1 MAKKKK
7 KNKKNK
13 SVFGKVLVILLL
25 VIVIGVA
32 GFGYVKYNPLVQ
44 EKVAQLEEVEDY
56 LLEEYFNDKVVTNDI
71 SFPNSIEKYQDI
83 KVSFKSNKED
93 IISSTGKV
101 NLPSY
106 TEGDKVVEVT
116 ISYEINVSDPLFNI
130 AWQILGSS
138 DAKETKIKFTVKCKE
153 PTALEKISIIESG
166 IIVPLYTTTNI
177 GLLEKDEIF
186 NSVAIT
192 WKSSD
197 VSVISNNGIVYKE
210 GSAKLTATL
219 KCEEESRVLEY
230 NVTIG
235 EKLPTLTA
243 LEVSFDDL
251 KKSSYTS
258 DYEKDGIKYVNAII
272 AEDENA
278 EKDDDSLSESD
289 KVVRLKATKDSS
301 AYFVLTKDIASPVEI
316 SFTYGLT
323 NSDKSKVNKDSFIKV
338 YYSLDSGNEWVLLK
352 EYKIISERCEFKESF
367 RIDTKARFKVE
378 FTTEYAELKLD
389 IDDFKIL
396 REITIDDVKESL
408 VNSFS
413 TKFTQSR
420 VLPLTTKYGGTI
432 TWSSSDSSSI
442 TKCGLVTRLD
452 ETKNV
457 ELKATILGFYLPI
470 EVTFKVTV
478 SGKESVTPVE
488 VYFIDLGKYGLSDCG
503 ESIYIKYGSID
514 VLIDAG
520 DDIKTS
526 NQAIQYVIDSYSE
539 DKVFEYLIATHPDSD
554 HIGGMPFIFE
564 TYEIKNLIQ
573 FSGDHTSK
581 LYQKYVD
588 AYEAEEC
595 SSVCTALDSYNGV
608 NGCKKIIELG
618 NDVYIEILNT
628 QNYEGKETNTRS
640 VVCVLNAYGV
650 RTLLTGDAD
659 NGSVSSLENDYKD
672 TVGNIDILKAVHH
685 GTRNGTTS
693 AFLEA
698 VDPEVVIICNGN
710 YLGNKHGHPTPEAIN
725 RIYQYDSNITIYTIT
740 GGDSESCEET
750 SSGSYKC
757 EVEDGMVDRNGT
769 IKLTIDES
777 GYSISSEYYGENPL
791 ELSSTNYWK
800 TNPLKEYSYQGK

>member
-1 MAKKKK
+1 MAKKKRKSK
-7 KNKKNK
+7 KNKNI
-13 SVFGKVLVILLL
+13 FGKVLVILLL
-25 VIVIGVA
+25 VIAVLVCGY
-32 GFGYVKYNPLVQ
+32 GYVTYNPLVQ
-44 EKVAQLEEVEDY
+44 EKINELEEVEDY
-56 LLEEYFNDKVVTNDI
+56 LLNKYFNDTVVTSDI
-71 SFPNSIEKYQDI
+71 SLPNTIEKYQDVKI
-83 KVSFKSNKED
+83 SFRSNKED
-93 IISSTGKV
+93 IISNTGKV

-106 TEGDKVVEVT
+106 TEGDKFVEIT
-116 ISYEINVSDPLFNI
+116 ISYEINVDDPLFNI

-138 DAKETKIKFTVKCKE
+138 DSKETKVKFTVKCKE
-153 PTALEKISIIESG
+153 PTALEKISIIENG
-166 IIVPLYTTTNI
+166 IIVPEYTITNI

-186 NSVAIT
+186 NSVEIS
-192 WKSSD
+192 WVSSNT
-197 VSVISNNGIVYKE
+197 SVISNTGIVYKE
-210 GSAKLTATL
+210 GKAKLTATL
-219 KCEEESRVLEY
+219 TCEEESKVLEY
-230 NVTIG
+230 NINIG
-235 EKLPTLTA
+235 EKSPTLTA

-251 KKSSYTS
+251 KKLSYSS

-272 AEDENA
+272 VDDENT
-278 EKDDDSLSESD
+278 ETDSDSLSETD
-289 KVVRLKATKDSS
+289 KVVRLKATKDSG
-301 AYFVLTKDIASPVEI
+301 AYFLLTKDVASPVEI
-316 SFTYGLT
+316 FFTYGLT

-338 YYSLDSGNEWVLLK
+338 YYSLDGGNTWLLFK
-352 EYKIISERCEFKESF
+352 ENKITSERCEFKESLK
-367 RIDTKARFKVE
+367 IDQKARFKVE

-396 REITIDDVKESL
+396 REITIDDIKESL

-413 TKFTQSR
+413 PKFTQSR
-420 VLPLTTKYGGTI
+420 VLPLTTKFGGVV
-432 TWSSSDSSSI
+432 TWSSSNNESI
-442 TKCGLVTRLD
+442 TSCGLVTRLD
-452 ETKNV
+452 ETKTV

-470 EVTFKVTV
+470 EVTFKATV
-478 SGKESVTPVE
+478 AGKASVTPVE

-573 FSGDHTSK
+573 FSGVHTSK
-581 LYQKYVD
+581 LYQKYVN
-588 AYEAEEC
+588 AYETEEC

-618 NDVYIEILNT
+618 SDVYIEILNT

-685 GTRNGTTS
+685 GTRNGTTT

-710 YLGNKHGHPTPEAIN
+710 YLGNKHGHPTPEVIN

-740 GGDSESCEET
+740 GGDSESCSET

-777 GYSISSEYYGENPL
+777 GYNISSEYYGENPL
-791 ELSSTNYWK
+791 ELSSTNYWN